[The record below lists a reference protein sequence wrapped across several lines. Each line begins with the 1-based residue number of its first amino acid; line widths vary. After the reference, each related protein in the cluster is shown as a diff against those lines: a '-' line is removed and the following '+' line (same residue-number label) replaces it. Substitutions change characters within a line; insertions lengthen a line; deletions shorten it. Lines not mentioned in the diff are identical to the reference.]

1 MGWQMQSGGD
11 FVYGL
16 GFAVIFGLFI
26 AAVCALYLV
35 GDLPGRIASAR
46 GHPHARAIGVCGWL
60 GLLVFVLWPVALV
73 WAYMTPKSRQ
83 PLSPRLDA
91 EQVDDVAEDLHELS
105 EQIAAIKSRIASLSA
120 SKKPANS

>member
-1 MGWQMQSGGD
+1 MGWQLQSTGD

-16 GFAVIFGLFI
+16 SFAVIFGLFI
-26 AAVCALYLV
+26 AAVWVLYLV

-46 GHPHARAIGVCGWL
+46 GHPQASAIGVCGWL

-73 WAYMTPKSRQ
+73 WAYVTPKSRQ
-83 PLSPRLDA
+83 HLSSRLDA

-105 EQIAAIKSRIASLSA
+105 EQIAAIKSKIASLSA
-120 SKKPANS
+120 SKKHAN